1 MKRLTLLGAVAAL
14 AVSALPGMASAA
26 RINGVVVAK
35 DAARHTIAV
44 ASSGQVRTVRVSK
57 LGAVAVGRRV
67 DVTGTKL
74 ADGTFRGQ
82 KVRVGA
88 KAAQVRFGAVIVRND
103 DANQRLIVS
112 AGGTVFAI
120 RYAGG
125 ASFASE
131 GSGLQPGDQVKVS
144 ADVDKGGLAA
154 GEGDVKETGHVGQL
168 KIEGIF
174 IKGGNDGFD
183 LAVVHRGLVRV
194 HFKLGSE
201 LPDWQPGD
209 VIVLVVTVN
218 DDRSFTLVQGRPDGQ
233 SGKTG
238 DENKGTGDSKPTEPT
253 GDSLGATGTL
263 GSRDDGKVNVS
274 TDRGVVTC
282 KVPTTMNI
290 SVFATGDKVTI
301 YCKKR
306 DGVFWLVGMKSDKAT
321 VTDPGTG
328 TPTPPKPTPV
338 TSAGVLTDGPAGSVT
353 VRLEDGS
360 TVSCKVD
367 KPVPAGLFK
376 AGDAVK
382 MTCTDGTLTGL
393 RSDVGQWNPT
403 TTELGVGGPLTAGS
417 GGTATVQKDAV
428 KVSCSLPAGMDLT
441 TYIALGTKVWM
452 SCKVR
457 EGALVF
463 ALVQV
468 GDQLTLKAD
477 GTGERYAAG
486 TFARGTDSVTV
497 TREDASTLTC
507 AAPASLDLSSFAAGS
522 KVKVK
527 CRLVAGVWTLK
538 LIGDSTHTVEVPS

>member
-1 MKRLTLLGAVAAL
+1 MKRLTLLGAVAAI

-26 RINGVVVAK
+26 RLSGVVVAK
-35 DAARHTIAV
+35 DSARHTIAV
-44 ASSGQVRTVRVSK
+44 ASSGQVRTVRVAK

-82 KVRVGA
+82 KVRVGK

-112 AGGTVFAI
+112 AGGTVFVI

-194 HFKLGSE
+194 HFKLGSA

-218 DDRSFTLVQGRPDGQ
+218 GDNSFTLVQGRPDDR

-238 DENKGTGDSKPTEPT
+238 DDNKGTGDTKPTTPT
-253 GDSLGATGTL
+253 GDSLYATGIL
-263 GSRDDGKVNVS
+263 GSRDDGKVNVT
-274 TDRGVVTC
+274 TDGGVVTC

-301 YCKKR
+301 ACKKR

-328 TPTPPKPTPV
+328 TTTPPAPV
-338 TSAGVLTDGPAGSVT
+338 NSAGVLGDGPEGSVT
-353 VRLEDGS
+353 VKLEDGS
-360 TVSCKVD
+360 TVSCKLD
-367 KPVPAGLFK
+367 KQVPAGLFK
-376 AGDAVK
+376 AGDKVK
-382 MTCTDGTLTGL
+382 VTCTNGTLTGL
-393 RSDVGQWNPT
+393 RSDVAQWNPT
-403 TTELGVGGPLTAGS
+403 TSELGVGGPLTAGS
-417 GGTATVQKDAV
+417 GGTATVEKDAV
-428 KVSCSLPAGMDLT
+428 KVSCGLAAGIDLT

-457 EGALVF
+457 EGVLVF
-463 ALVQV
+463 NLVQV

-486 TFARGTDSVTV
+486 TFARGADSVTV
-497 TREDASTLTC
+497 TREDSSTLTC
-507 AAPASLDLSSFAAGS
+507 AAPASLDLSSFAVGS

-538 LIGDSTHTVEVPS
+538 LISDSTHSVEVPS